1 MVRSLAPKGHAS
13 HLAGA
18 TDQAFQTFAEQIE
31 IVRKT
36 TSFEAPAM
44 SSLAGAPDRQA
55 LIRHLL
61 IVVRVFVYF
70 STQPAESRVL
80 VSPVSTGRLATA
92 RVSWPPL
99 ILLSE
104 RHKHCSKNNK
114 PHIIGLCCNVTMA
127 TW

>member
-1 MVRSLAPKGHAS
+1 MARSLAPKGHAS
-13 HLAGA
+13 HPAGA

-44 SSLAGAPDRQA
+44 SSLAGAPGRQA

-70 STQPAESRVL
+70 STQPVEATVL
-80 VSPVSTGRLATA
+80 VSPVSTNRLVTA
-92 RVSWPPL
+92 RASWPPL
-99 ILLSE
+99 LLLSDWL
-104 RHKHCSKNNK
+104 KHCSNNNK
-114 PHIIGLCCNVTMA
+114 PHIIGLCCDVTMV